1 MEGCKGCLHF
11 EVCKDRLGTTKY
23 YDNVIAADNV
33 EKLCPNFKDRT
44 RFVELTCKVGDI
56 IYEICERK
64 KGGEWK
70 KNIVKRVVRGI
81 EIGLGGCMVARS
93 GTTVVVFLSDLGKT
107 VFLTPEAAE
116 KALNSSEN
124 PNSRKEK
131 TNG

>member
-1 MEGCKGCLHF
+1 MASCKDCLHVD
-11 EVCKDRLGTTKY
+11 VCKSKDIFGDMPVCSY
-23 YDNVIAADNV
+23 
-33 EKLCPNFKDRT
+33 FKDRN
-44 RFVELTCKVGDI
+44 RFVELPCKVGDI

-70 KNIVKRVVRGI
+70 KAIVKRVVHGI

-116 KALNSSEN
+116 KALEEHKNI
-124 PNSRKEK
+124 
-131 TNG
+131 